1 MPDLTIDLIT
11 IQVYDVNGTQTAL
24 PQRVTPDRRE
34 TAPVAPP
41 PRPPGDGVLSDG
53 SEAFRASVEQTTGED
68 RETFERLISWAQ
80 EIGGLP
86 GIRLSTYDAG
96 TGRFTLL
103 PRLRQ
108 DNAGL
113 VTIYNDCGEPYITPF
128 RSVFERR
135 APKSIEAVEQTI
147 SPLTIRRGNVIK
159 DTSPRVLDALTEAY
173 REASENV
180 TKRL

>member
-1 MPDLTIDLIT
+1 MLRLARTIAHRKFNDKDSPAAKPLCLAST
-11 IQVYDVNGTQTAL
+11 
-24 PQRVTPDRRE
+24 
-34 TAPVAPP
+34 
-41 PRPPGDGVLSDG
+41 PPGNGVLSDG

-68 RETFERLISWAQ
+68 RETFERLISWAE

-86 GIRLSTYDAG
+86 GIRLSTYDAE

-113 VTIYNDCGEPYITPF
+113 VTIHNDRGEPYITPF

-135 APKSIEAVEQTI
+135 APKSIEAVEQTN
-147 SPLTIRRGNVIK
+147 SPLTIRRGNVIE